1 MDDRMETACARL
13 LGGRSLAELDAER
26 GLGWGGSIRMRLLL
40 LLVAVAL
47 GTVIFIGPSRAEE
60 DELAKL
66 LAQTDL
72 DYSTGRYAEAV
83 PAAER
88 IVVLARER
96 FGEADP
102 RYAAALNGLATFLQ
116 FTGSLDRAEEL
127 LRQSLAIDIS
137 ALGPDHP
144 DVATREAN
152 LALVLLDKGNAVEA
166 ASVLNQALAIGERQS
181 VRSEG
186 YGATLANFAA
196 ALERLNRR
204 KDAERLYL
212 AAITVLRAQ
221 PTVNKARLAVTLGNL
236 GILYK
241 TEQRFDEAR
250 PLLEEAVSLL
260 EGLSTPDAP
269 HPRLASALNNLGTLF
284 EDEKDYAKAEPLYK
298 RALELDR
305 AMFGPDSHRL
315 AIRLSNLAGMYVTQ
329 GRLGE
334 AAPALK
340 EAMRIDRAAYG
351 DDDPR
356 IAQLFLGGARLL
368 VGRKDWEHA
377 HEMISRAV
385 EIISEADAHRGASQ
399 GRIEAGRDIPDVTL
413 SQIIYETAL
422 QIDGEWPWT
431 DTGQF
436 AKLGGGA
443 FDVAQR
449 LVTPAAAAAIVRMA
463 NRYASGDPAVA
474 DAVRRRQD
482 LAEQWN
488 VAETGVI
495 TQLAQPA
502 AQIDHNAVT
511 TERRRQAEIEQELK
525 GIDARLQGT
534 QGYTELSG
542 ARILTISEVQQL
554 IADDEALVYF
564 VDDQVH
570 IHAFF
575 ITKQHAV
582 WSPLAFGSR
591 TIADE
596 VQALRCGLD
605 GSSWLDARA
614 ERCQALLQINYTDAD
629 FQNNEELPFDLKRS
643 HALYEALIGNFGPL
657 IEGKRLIVV
666 PTGALAT
673 LPFQVLVTE
682 EPDTTLIGGER
693 YRKAAWLIRQHPVTV
708 LPSIG
713 SLAALRGTV
722 PKDRATRPFI
732 GVGNPLL
739 DGPPHQSQELAALA
753 QAKQTCS
760 REIAP
765 LRQQM
770 AALQPESTRGAEAAT
785 ADLRELMPLPETADE
800 LCAIA
805 KELGV
810 ADDDVLLGAR
820 ATKKAV
826 MELSGTGRLGEF
838 AIVHFATHGLVSG
851 ELPGLAEPALALTP
865 AATGGTGDDGLLTAS
880 DIAALRL
887 NADWVVLSSCN
898 TASGSADD
906 NEAFSGLARAFFFA
920 GTRAL
925 MVSHWQVYSEAAVM
939 LTTGAYKEM
948 QKNPSIDRAEALRR
962 SMLAVLDHGGIE
974 ARPAYWAPFVVVGD
988 GK

>member
-1 MDDRMETACARL
+1 MSL
-13 LGGRSLAELDAER
+13 LGLFVAAAVGAV
-26 GLGWGGSIRMRLLL
+26 ILL
-40 LLVAVAL
+40 
-47 GTVIFIGPSRAEE
+47 GPSRAEE

-66 LAQTDL
+66 WAQTDA
-72 DYSTGRYAEAV
+72 DYNTGRYVEAV

-88 IVVLARER
+88 IVELSRER

-116 FTGSLDRAEEL
+116 FTGSFDRAEQL

-166 ASVLNQALAIGERQS
+166 ASVLNQALTIAERQS
-181 VRSEG
+181 IKSEG

-204 KDAERLYL
+204 ADAQRLYL
-212 AAITVLRAQ
+212 AAIAVLRAQ
-221 PTVNKARLAVTLGNL
+221 PRVNEARLAVALGNL

-241 TEQRFDEAR
+241 TEKRLEEAR
-250 PLLEEAVSLL
+250 PLLEEAVTLL
-260 EGLSTPDAP
+260 EGLSTPVAP

-305 AMFGPDSHRL
+305 AMFGPDSPRL

-329 GRLGE
+329 GRLSE

-377 HEMISRAV
+377 HELIDRAV
-385 EIISEADAHRGASQ
+385 AIMTEADARQGATQ

-413 SQIIYETAL
+413 RQIIYETAL

-431 DTGQF
+431 DTSQF

-449 LVTPAAAAAIVRMA
+449 LVTPAAAAAILRMA
-463 NRYASGDPAVA
+463 SRYASGEPAIA
-474 DAVRRRQD
+474 DAVRRQQD
-482 LAEQWN
+482 LSEQWN
-488 VAETGVI
+488 LAETRVI
-495 TQLAQPA
+495 AQVGQPA
-502 AQIDHNAVT
+502 AQIDHDAVT
-511 TERRRQAEIEQELK
+511 AERRRQAEIEQELK
-525 GIDARLQGT
+525 GIDARLRQSA
-534 QGYTELSG
+534 QGYGELSG
-542 ARILTISEVQQL
+542 ARILAISEVQQL
-554 IADDEALVYF
+554 LAEDEAVIYF
-564 VDDQVH
+564 VDDYVH

-575 ITKQHAV
+575 ITKQHAA
-582 WSPLAFGSR
+582 WMPLAFGSK
-591 TIADE
+591 TIAEE

-605 GSSWLDARA
+605 GSGWLDARA
-614 ERCQALLQINYTDAD
+614 ERCQALLHINYTYAD
-629 FQNNEELPFDLKRS
+629 LQNNEELPFDLKRS
-643 HALYEALIGNFGPL
+643 HALYEALFGNFGPL

-693 YRKAAWLIRQHPVTV
+693 YSKAAWLIRRHPIAV

-739 DGPPHQSQELAALA
+739 DGPPGQRWESAALA
-753 QAKQTCS
+753 QAKQACP
-760 REIAP
+760 REIVP
-765 LRQQM
+765 PRQVM
-770 AALQPESTRGAEAAT
+770 AALQPESARGTEAT
-785 ADLRELMPLPETADE
+785 TTHVRELMPLPETADE

-805 KELGV
+805 KDLGV

-826 MELSGTGRLGEF
+826 MELSSAGSLGEF

-865 AATGGTGDDGLLTAS
+865 GATEGTGDNGLLTAS

-898 TASGSADD
+898 SAAGSADD

-920 GTRAL
+920 GARTL
-925 MVSHWQVYSEAAVM
+925 MVSHWQVYSEAAVT
-939 LTTGAYKEM
+939 LTTDAYEEM
-948 QKNPSIDRAEALRR
+948 RQNPSIDRAEALRR
-962 SMLAVLDHGGIE
+962 SMLAMLDRGGVK